1 MVEWLRDV
9 AWQITPILDFD
20 FSTYASPKC
29 MCTDCTAEVDSE
41 ITQNAVSCHARR
53 AIYTLYTSTPW
64 AIHTLSQLSAD
75 PLGYPWLSLIATLGY
90 PWLQN
95 GEREDCV
102 LCSLLTIL
110 ASKFLAIHFKTA
122 NCSMGYRWNHVCVP
136 FLAILN
142 INTVFGQTIVLYC
155 KYTCRTEGFC
165 WKVSIEECCC
175 ISNGALQHCSLSI
188 ASVNARAWWIAS
200 ASSHNL
206 KGLAHLVGAS
216 LLDVR
221 YCELQIACC
230 KILCTTY
237 CML

>member
-1 MVEWLRDV
+1 M
-9 AWQITPILDFD
+9 
-20 FSTYASPKC
+20 
-29 MCTDCTAEVDSE
+29 
-41 ITQNAVSCHARR
+41 
-53 AIYTLYTSTPW
+53 
-64 AIHTLSQLSAD
+64 
-75 PLGYPWLSLIATLGY
+75 
-90 PWLQN
+90 
-95 GEREDCV
+95 
-102 LCSLLTIL
+102 CSLLTIL

-155 KYTCRTEGFC
+155 KYTCRTEGLC